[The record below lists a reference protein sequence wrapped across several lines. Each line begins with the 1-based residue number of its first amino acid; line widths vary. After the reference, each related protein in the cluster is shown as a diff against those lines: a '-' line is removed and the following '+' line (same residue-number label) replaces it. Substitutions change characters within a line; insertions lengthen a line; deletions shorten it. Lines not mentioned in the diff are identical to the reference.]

1 LIQKGSSVVPIVI
14 TTAEEYEAAKQEVQ
28 RLESAPESTLEQA
41 RLIELVKAIEAWER
55 KSLRAPLAF

>member
-1 LIQKGSSVVPIVI
+1 MPIVI